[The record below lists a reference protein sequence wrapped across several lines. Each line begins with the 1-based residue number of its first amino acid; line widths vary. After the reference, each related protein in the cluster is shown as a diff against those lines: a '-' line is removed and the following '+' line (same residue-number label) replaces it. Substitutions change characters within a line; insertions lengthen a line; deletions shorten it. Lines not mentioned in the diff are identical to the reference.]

1 MGYFKNKEVTLDY
14 RRKKRRNQSH
24 LQGIDRSTK
33 EGESS
38 YYQMGVKV
46 EIGDYFVIPLTGSDS
61 SIRHTKRSVYVGL
74 FSVV

>member
-1 MGYFKNKEVTLDY
+1 MRYFKNQEVTLDR

-38 YYQMGVKV
+38 YYQMG
-46 EIGDYFVIPLTGSDS
+46 
-61 SIRHTKRSVYVGL
+61 
-74 FSVV
+74 